1 MNQSTPE
8 KHNAS
13 SARCLGLRS
22 GVGCAPERALLPQPP
37 HPRNGIAPRG
47 QSPALG
53 GVGRD
58 RGALGPRRRP
68 HRWAPYRVL
77 VPGAEPGLPGDCCPG
92 DAAGGSRSDGRARA
106 SGRRRGA
113 RGGLRA
119 GPRRGAGPLECS
131 LEFIARN
138 FNLGHSGA
146 QTAEESVKFR
156 VTPACPTPGAEESG
170 LSGIP
175 PPPRVPGEAPKGG
188 PPVRAQGASL
198 HPRAWEKGRRNT
210 PTEVPWNLEEAWY
223 ARTRRTSPGK
233 PRGSRRSLRTVPST
247 PVRAVGEEKGF
258 RIGGSPSVSRHRMSH
273 MRTLACTFT
282 HIHTH
287 SGTVT

>member
-146 QTAEESVKFR
+146 QTAEESVRFR

-175 PPPRVPGEAPKGG
+175 PPPRVPGAAKGCFM
-188 PPVRAQGASL
+188 VSN
-198 HPRAWEKGRRNT
+198 PRWC
-210 PTEVPWNLEEAWY
+210 Y
-223 ARTRRTSPGK
+223 
-233 PRGSRRSLRTVPST
+233 PRVLRLRDQTARRSDWMWTETITKMNSGLHHS
-247 PVRAVGEEKGF
+247 KN
-258 RIGGSPSVSRHRMSH
+258 SRSSCR
-273 MRTLACTFT
+273 FF
-282 HIHTH
+282 
-287 SGTVT
+287 

>member
-13 SARCLGLRS
+13 AARCLGLRS

-119 GPRRGAGPLECS
+119 GPRRGAGERGIREGRGPGRGPDNGRARAGPGGGASRRRGGASRGAGTVGKFSQSQLGEALERRRALCALRTPPQILPEPRCS
-131 LEFIARN
+131 PRA
-138 FNLGHSGA
+138 GGA
-146 QTAEESVKFR
+146 A
-156 VTPACPTPGAEESG
+156 PGARG
-170 LSGIP
+170 PLTACARCLRP
-175 PPPRVPGEAPKGG
+175 PFL
-188 PPVRAQGASL
+188 PV
-198 HPRAWEKGRRNT
+198 
-210 PTEVPWNLEEAWY
+210 
-223 ARTRRTSPGK
+223 TRG
-233 PRGSRRSLRTVPST
+233 
-247 PVRAVGEEKGF
+247 
-258 RIGGSPSVSRHRMSH
+258 
-273 MRTLACTFT
+273 
-282 HIHTH
+282 
-287 SGTVT
+287 